1 MMRRALQ
8 NAWMA
13 AAVLMLGMAA
23 QGQEFQG
30 ASPESLA
37 TAINGNKPQDI
48 AAVVREIG
56 DRFDAEPAATAHQ
69 LVRFWL
75 APLMQKGHY
84 EEALGLCR
92 QGIAAAA
99 FDDQLLEV
107 MQRRVVESLLK
118 LHRNED
124 ALAAAKG
131 LFNVSTMQATENAL
145 LTVAEC
151 LNAVHGADSDA
162 VDHLAKEQLAAP
174 SASEEPHVSTVI
186 QGIPGDRGGYT
197 AAIQALHLPSGALP
211 VTAQELESL
220 GNLLL
225 LTDRMQEAVAVF
237 TQMRTSAVG
246 RQVWL
251 ANEGYA
257 RALRAAD
264 GTVSRANHFATSV
277 SR

>member
-1 MMRRALQ
+1 MMRRPLQ
-8 NAWMA
+8 NAGMVT
-13 AAVLMLGMAA
+13 AVLMLAAAA

-48 AAVVREIG
+48 AAVVREIA

-84 EEALGLCR
+84 EEALALSR

-99 FDDQLLEV
+99 FDDQLLEIL
-107 MQRRVVESLLK
+107 QRRVVESLLK
-118 LHRNED
+118 LHRNEE

-131 LFNVSTMQATENAL
+131 LFNVCPMQGTENAL
-145 LTVAEC
+145 LTVSEC

-162 VDHLAKEQLAAP
+162 VDQLAAEQLAAP
-174 SASEEPHVSTVI
+174 ADSDETHVSTAI
-186 QGIPGDRGGYT
+186 KAIPGDLTGYAT
-197 AAIQALHLPSGALP
+197 AIQALHLPSGTLP

-225 LTDRMQEAVAVF
+225 LTDRTDEAIAVF
-237 TQMRTSAVG
+237 TQMRKSAVG

-264 GTVSRANHFATSV
+264 GTISRANHFAASV